1 MSVDGH
7 EEMLEQVQEEVDEL
21 LPNGTEEEKDKLFK
35 ELVEQRAELGDYMYS
50 LQKGDDFPF

>member
-7 EEMLEQVQEEVDEL
+7 EEMLEQVQEEVDGL

-35 ELVEQRAELGDYMYS
+35 ELVEQRAELGDYIYS
-50 LQKGDDFPF
+50 LTKHDID

>member
-7 EEMLEQVQEEVDEL
+7 EEMLEQVFEEVEEQ

-35 ELVEQRAELGDYMYS
+35 ELVEYRAELGDYMYS
-50 LQKGDDFPF
+50 LQKESF

>member
-35 ELVEQRAELGDYMYS
+35 ELVEQRAELGDYIYS
-50 LQKGDDFPF
+50 LTKHDID